1 MATTSSSD
9 ANMEYQYKDLGSRDE
24 IRILILKPAAAFDN
38 DLHARIV
45 HRKYPVEAEDASGVN
60 YWNAASY
67 TWGTDPPSRILYIDS
82 TFPQDPNGGRRVIR
96 ITPNVDAMLRHLRS
110 KQQEHYLWVD
120 AICLNQ
126 SNMPEKNQQVRRME
140 WIYRLALQVLVWLG
154 EDDGTTRIGMKLVE
168 GLAIVSERPDFA
180 NDSENTEGIG
190 LALRELLGNQQP
202 HALDRLFQRPWFGRR
217 WILQEVALARE
228 PIVCCGRYQLPWNK
242 FRAGME
248 VISKTQS
255 GPLFAQTQLM
265 DDQSARAVRTLLK
278 LNRVSGHYLDLLWNF
293 DTSAC
298 KEKHDVIYA
307 LLGLATNRL
316 PAPQDKEVGSSVSF
330 SIGSDADLERFIE
343 MASSMRRLSEEP
355 LPLYVDYG
363 TPWYLLFTQV
373 AAYFVHRTAFASI
386 TRHLYAFGSLHET
399 NSDWPSWVPDW
410 SRPRRPEP
418 KTGMSNVVP
427 WASSVDVVDEAL
439 HIYARRL
446 CTTRN
451 VLTVFPATQQD
462 FRETIRRLLQGT
474 DTTPVP
480 TDTNHVDSDNISDLT
495 ISEAIVGDLLRSGL
509 DIGLCKPIPA
519 ESSVITEAWIVNK
532 LSAHAI
538 ARAIFTPEW
547 RAGEGGILDG
557 IMSCLQGASLFVTG
571 ALQLGIGPAKMKDGD
586 QIVLIDDY
594 YGLPDL
600 NRQTVEETELQAAAI
615 LRPVEEQQEGQ
626 SQMKENAKYVLIG
639 PCILAR
645 RKNEVITERTHI
657 TLV

>member
-1 MATTSSSD
+1 
-9 ANMEYQYKDLGSRDE
+9 MEYQYKDLGSRDE
-24 IRILILKPAAAFDN
+24 IRILVLKPAAAFDN

-45 HRKYPVEAEDASGVN
+45 HRKYPIEAEDASGVN

-67 TWGTDPPSRILYIDS
+67 TWGTDPPSKILYIDS
-82 TFPQDPNGGRRVIR
+82 TLPQDPNGGRTVIR
-96 ITPNVDAMLRHLRS
+96 ITPNVDAMLRHLRDG
-110 KQQEHYLWVD
+110 QQEHYLWVD

-126 SNMPEKNQQVRRME
+126 SNTPEKNQQVPCMAR
-140 WIYRLALQVLVWLG
+140 IYRLALQVLVWLG
-154 EDDGTTRIGMKLVE
+154 EDDGTAQIGIKLVQ
-168 GLAIVSERPDFA
+168 GLAMASEHPGFA
-180 NDSENTEGIG
+180 NNSAATMGLG
-190 LALRELLGNQQP
+190 LAMRGYLGNQQP
-202 HALDRLFQRPWFGRR
+202 LALDRLFHRPWFGRR

-228 PIVCCGRYQLPWNK
+228 PIVCCGRYQLPWDK

-248 VISKTQS
+248 VISNTQS
-255 GPLFAQTQLM
+255 GNLLFQTQLV

-278 LNRVSGHYLDLLWNF
+278 LNRVSGQFLDLLWNF

-307 LLGLATNRL
+307 LSGLVTNRL
-316 PAPQDKEVGSSVSF
+316 PAPQDQEVGSSISI
-330 SIGSDADLERFIE
+330 SIGSDVDLERFVE
-343 MASSMRRLSEEP
+343 MASSMRGLSGEP
-355 LPLYVDYG
+355 LALDVDYG

-373 AAYFVHRTAFASI
+373 AAYYVRNAAFASI

-418 KTGMSNVVP
+418 KTGMSNEVP
-427 WASSVDVVDEAL
+427 WTRVVNVVDDAL

-446 CTTRN
+446 CAARN
-451 VLTVFPATQQD
+451 VLTEFLATQQE

-480 TDTNHVDSDNISDLT
+480 TDTEHDDGSNIRDLT

-509 DIGLCKPIPA
+509 ETGLCKPIAA
-519 ESSVITEAWIVNK
+519 ESHEITEAWMVNN

-538 ARAIFTPEW
+538 SRAIFTPEW
-547 RAGEGGILDG
+547 RAVDRGILDG
-557 IMSCLQGASLFVTG
+557 IMACLQGASMFVTD

-586 QIVLIDDY
+586 QVVLIDDY
-594 YGLPDL
+594 YGLQDL
-600 NRQTVEETELQAAAI
+600 NRQVVAERDETELQAAAL
-615 LRPVEEQQEGQ
+615 LRPVEEQGDQYQ
-626 SQMKENAKYVLIG
+626 IKENARYVLIG

-645 RKNEVITERTHI
+645 RQNEAMAEGVHI
-657 TLV
+657 RLV